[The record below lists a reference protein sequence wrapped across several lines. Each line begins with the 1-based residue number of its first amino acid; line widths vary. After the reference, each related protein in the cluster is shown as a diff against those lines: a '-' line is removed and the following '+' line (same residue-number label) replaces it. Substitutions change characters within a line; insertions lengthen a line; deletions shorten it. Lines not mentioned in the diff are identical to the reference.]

1 MIKNQKEYG
10 AADRDV
16 IQYEIIRYDMK
27 WYDMVQDF
35 KLNSE
40 EFSKNAEH
48 MLLIEL
54 VDDDIYLCALQNWM
68 LIDIPNI

>member
-1 MIKNQKEYG
+1 MI
-10 AADRDV
+10 
-16 IQYEIIRYDMK
+16 